1 MFVKIQLVA
10 KLLSKNLG
18 LRILGRLVPS
28 TLTFG
33 SKLNSFVHVEKIDVV
48 GLSFDNE
55 KILPVRELLRLL
67 R

>member
-1 MFVKIQLVA
+1 MFVKFQLVA
-10 KLLSKNLG
+10 KLYSKNL
-18 LRILGRLVPS
+18 RAVGRLVPS
-28 TLTFG
+28 TITFG

-55 KILPVRELLRLL
+55 RFLPVSEVLRLL